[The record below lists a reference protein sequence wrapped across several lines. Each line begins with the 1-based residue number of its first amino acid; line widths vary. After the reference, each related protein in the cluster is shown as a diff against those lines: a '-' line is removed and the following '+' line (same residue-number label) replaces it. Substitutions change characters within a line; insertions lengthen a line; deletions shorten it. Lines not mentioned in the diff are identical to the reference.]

1 MNNIYFM
8 TNLKREKRKSG
19 ESNEELNE
27 SNKINNE
34 NNLQCNKLQKMHCT
48 CLKRK
53 IEEIESYINTN
64 KNIEALEKL
73 LKKFKIEEYSAY
85 DYDIY

>member
-1 MNNIYFM
+1 MNNTYLMSKLI
-8 TNLKREKRKSG
+8 REKRKSG
-19 ESNEELNE
+19 ESNEENE
-27 SNKINNE
+27 E
-34 NNLQCNKLQKMHCT
+34 NKLQKMHCT

-64 KNIEALEKL
+64 KNVEALEKL